1 MFIIDEVSKNAEIVD
16 FAKWKSNCINNGLCE
31 INFSLPNYLHSRP
44 WISKP

>member
-31 INFSLPNYLHSRP
+31 INSLTSELFTPRP